1 MHKDMAVWEF
11 NRGEWTEAYVF
22 LRLLGDGRIYGA
34 SAELVKDELTYIDI
48 INIIRDEPDKCI
60 IFERFII
67 DEVAYVQS
75 VKGDEKLKIIIAP
88 ELTEKATFLY
98 EQIKKVATDKGRIKV
113 PEIQEYLE
121 GLSIDSPKANL
132 SKGAKEKYGAK
143 TDIIVTT
150 EDSFDHVRTT
160 GGFSIKS
167 HIGKSPTLFN
177 CSQSSGFVYKIVGCD
192 VDGMKRLNYKD
203 GFLDIISAIKKE
215 YALEYVGCRN
225 EIFEQ
230 NICVVDSR
238 MDEILQNALLMQTG
252 YIKGLE
258 SRQMSEVC
266 KALAV
271 LNPIGVRNPEV
282 FYEAK
287 LKAFLFA
294 SFAGMTASEE
304 WSGRKKLTGGYID
317 VDRDGELLYY
327 RAISDDIFEN
337 YLFKHTFV
345 DRPDRGYKKDLAV
358 AEAKAAIEE
367 NRCLTDDEIFWIE
380 HSEKIDKKTKE
391 KKIVKNDKKGDFG
404 YVYQDGD
411 DFYIVIN
418 FQIRFK

>member
-1 MHKDMAVWEF
+1 MAIWEF

-22 LRLLGDGRIYGA
+22 FRLLGDGRIYGA
-34 SAELVKDELTYIDI
+34 SADLVKDEQTYIDI
-48 INIIRDEPDKCI
+48 INIIRDEPDKCL
-60 IFERFII
+60 IFERFIK

-75 VKGDEKLKIIIAP
+75 FKGDEKLKIITAP
-88 ELTEKATFLY
+88 ELTEKAAFLY
-98 EQIKKVATDKGRIKV
+98 EKIKKVTAGNRKIEV
-113 PEIQEYLE
+113 PEIQEYME
-121 GLSIDSPKANL
+121 GISIDSPKANL
-132 SKGAKEKYGAK
+132 SDSAKDKFGAK

-150 EDSFDHVRTT
+150 EDSFDHVRTV

-167 HIGKSPTLFN
+167 HIGSSPTLFN

-192 VDGMKRLNYKD
+192 VDGMHRLNYKE
-203 GFLDIISAIKKE
+203 GFLRIITAIKEE
-215 YALEYVGCRN
+215 YSLEYVGCRN

-230 NICVVDSR
+230 NIRVVDSR
-238 MDEILQNALLMQTG
+238 MDEILQKAMLMQIR
-252 YIKGLE
+252 YVKGLK
-258 SRQMSEVC
+258 SSGIPEVC
-266 KALAV
+266 KVLAAH
-271 LNPIGVRNPEV
+271 NPIGVRNPEV

-287 LKAFLFA
+287 LKSFLFA

-317 VDRDGELLYY
+317 VDREGELLYY

-337 YLFKHTFV
+337 YLFKHTYV

-358 AEAKAAIEE
+358 AEAKARIDE
-367 NRCLTDDEIFWIE
+367 NRSLTDEEIFWIE
-380 HSEKIDKKTKE
+380 HSEKIDEKTKE
-391 KKIVKNDKKGDFG
+391 KKIVKNAKKGDFG

-418 FQIRFK
+418 FQVRFR

>member
-1 MHKDMAVWEF
+1 MWEF

-60 IFERFII
+60 IFERFIK

-75 VKGDEKLKIIIAP
+75 IKGDEKLKIITAP
-88 ELTEKATFLY
+88 ELTEKASFLY
-98 EQIKKVATDKGRIKV
+98 EQIKKVTAGDRKIVV
-113 PEIQEYLE
+113 PEIQDYLE

-132 SKGAKEKYGAK
+132 SERAKEMYGAK

-150 EDSFDHVRTT
+150 EDSFDHVRTI

-167 HIGKSPTLFN
+167 HIGSSPTLFN
-177 CSQSSGFVYKIVGCD
+177 SSQSSGFVYKIIGCD
-192 VDGMKRLNYKD
+192 VDGMHSLNYEE
-203 GFLDIISAIKKE
+203 GFLDIISAIKKK
-215 YALEYVGCRN
+215 YTLEYVGCRN
-225 EIFEQ
+225 EIFDQ
-230 NICVVDSR
+230 NIRVVDSR
-238 MDEILQNALLMQTG
+238 MDEILQNAILMQVG
-252 YIKGLE
+252 YLDGGNSTNIPE
-258 SRQMSEVC
+258 IS
-266 KALAV
+266 KALANN
-271 LNPIGVRNPEV
+271 NPIGVRNPNV

-294 SFAGMTASEE
+294 SFAGMTASTE
-304 WSGRKKLTGGYID
+304 WNGRKKLTGGYID
-317 VDRDGELLYY
+317 VDREGDLLYY

-337 YLFKHTFV
+337 YLFKHTYV

-358 AEAKAAIEE
+358 AEAKAAIDE
-367 NRCLTDDEIFWIE
+367 NRCLTDEEIYRIE
-380 HSEKIDKKTKE
+380 YSEKIDKKTKE
-391 KKIVKNDKKGDFG
+391 KKSVKNQKKGDFG
-404 YVYQDGD
+404 YVYQDGE

-418 FQIRFK
+418 FQIRFR

>member
-1 MHKDMAVWEF
+1 MAIWEF

-22 LRLLGDGRIYGA
+22 FRLLGDGRIYGA
-34 SAELVKDELTYIDI
+34 SADLVKDEQTYIDI
-48 INIIRDEPDKCI
+48 INIIRDEPDKCL
-60 IFERFII
+60 IFERFIK

-75 VKGDEKLKIIIAP
+75 FKGDEKLKIITAP
-88 ELTEKATFLY
+88 ELTEKAAFLY
-98 EQIKKVATDKGRIKV
+98 EKIKKVTAGNRKIEV
-113 PEIQEYLE
+113 PEIQEYME
-121 GLSIDSPKANL
+121 GISIDSPKANL
-132 SKGAKEKYGAK
+132 SDSAKDKFGAK

-150 EDSFDHVRTT
+150 EDSFDHVRTV

-167 HIGKSPTLFN
+167 HIGSSPTLFN

-192 VDGMKRLNYKD
+192 VDGMHRLNYKE
-203 GFLDIISAIKKE
+203 GFLRIITAIKEE
-215 YALEYVGCRN
+215 YSLEYVGCRN

-230 NICVVDSR
+230 NIRVVDSR
-238 MDEILQNALLMQTG
+238 MDEILQKAMLMQIR
-252 YIKGLE
+252 YVKGLK
-258 SRQMSEVC
+258 SSGIPEVC
-266 KALAV
+266 KVLAAH
-271 LNPIGVRNPEV
+271 NPIGVRNPEV

-287 LKAFLFA
+287 LKSFLFA

-317 VDRDGELLYY
+317 VDREGELLYY

-337 YLFKHTFV
+337 YLFKHTYI

-358 AEAKAAIEE
+358 AEAKARIDE
-367 NRCLTDDEIFWIE
+367 NRSLTDEEIFWIE
-380 HSEKIDKKTKE
+380 HSEKIDEKTKE
-391 KKIVKNDKKGDFG
+391 KKIVKNAKKGDFG

-418 FQIRFK
+418 FQVRFR

>member
-1 MHKDMAVWEF
+1 MAVWEF

-34 SAELVKDELTYIDI
+34 SAELVKDDLTYIDI

-60 IFERFII
+60 IFERFVK

-75 VKGDEKLKIIIAP
+75 IKGDEKLKIITAP
-88 ELTEKATFLY
+88 ELTEKASFLY
-98 EQIKKVATDKGRIKV
+98 EQIKKVTAGDRKIVV

-132 SKGAKEKYGAK
+132 SERAKEMYGVK

-150 EDSFDHVRTT
+150 EDSFDHVRTI

-167 HIGKSPTLFN
+167 HIGSSPTLFN
-177 CSQSSGFVYKIVGCD
+177 SSQSSGFVYKIIGCD
-192 VDGMKRLNYKD
+192 VDGMHGLNYEE
-203 GFLDIISAIKKE
+203 GFLDIISAIKKK
-215 YALEYVGCRN
+215 YTLEYVGCRN
-225 EIFEQ
+225 EIFDQ
-230 NICVVDSR
+230 NIRVVDSR
-238 MDEILQNALLMQTG
+238 MDEILQNAILMQVG
-252 YIKGLE
+252 YLDGGNSANIPE
-258 SRQMSEVC
+258 IS
-266 KALAV
+266 KALANN
-271 LNPIGVRNPEV
+271 NPIGVRNPNV

-294 SFAGMTASEE
+294 SFAGMTASTE
-304 WSGRKKLTGGYID
+304 WNGRKKLTGGYID
-317 VDRDGELLYY
+317 VDREGDLLYY

-337 YLFKHTFV
+337 YLFKHTYV

-358 AEAKAAIEE
+358 AEAKAAIDE
-367 NRCLTDDEIFWIE
+367 NRCLTDEEIYRIE
-380 HSEKIDKKTKE
+380 YSEKIDKKTKE
-391 KKIVKNDKKGDFG
+391 KKSVKNQKKGDFG
-404 YVYQDGD
+404 YVYQDGE

-418 FQIRFK
+418 FQIRFR

>member
-1 MHKDMAVWEF
+1 MAVWEF

-34 SAELVKDELTYIDI
+34 SADLVKDELTYIDI
-48 INIIRDEPDKCI
+48 INIIRDEPDKCL
-60 IFERFII
+60 IFERFIK

-75 VKGDEKLKIIIAP
+75 FKGDEKLKIITAP

-98 EQIKKVATDKGRIKV
+98 EQIRKVTAGDRKIEV
-113 PEIQEYLE
+113 PVIQEYLE
-121 GLSIDSPKANL
+121 GLSINSPKANL
-132 SKGAKEKYGAK
+132 SKSAKEKYGAK

-150 EDSFDHVRTT
+150 EDSFDHVRTI

-167 HIGKSPTLFN
+167 HLGSSPTLFN
-177 CSQSSGFVYKIVGCD
+177 CSESSGFVYKIVGCD
-192 VDGMKRLNYKD
+192 VEGMHRLNYKE
-203 GFLDIISAIKKE
+203 GFLDIISAIKE
-215 YALEYVGCRN
+215 DYSLEYIGCRN

-230 NICVVDSR
+230 NIRIVDSR
-238 MDEILQNALLMQTG
+238 MDEILHQAMLMQVR
-252 YIKGLE
+252 YVDGLN
-258 SRQMSEVC
+258 SSKVPEVC
-266 KALAV
+266 KALAD

-304 WSGRKKLTGGYID
+304 WSGRKMLTGGYID

-337 YLFKHTFV
+337 YLFRHTYV
-345 DRPDRGYKKDLAV
+345 DRPDRGYKKELAV
-358 AEAKAAIEE
+358 AGAKAAIDE
-367 NRCLTDDEIFWIE
+367 NRSLTDEEIFWIE

-391 KKIVKNDKKGDFG
+391 KKIVKNAKKGDFG

-418 FQIRFK
+418 FQVRFR